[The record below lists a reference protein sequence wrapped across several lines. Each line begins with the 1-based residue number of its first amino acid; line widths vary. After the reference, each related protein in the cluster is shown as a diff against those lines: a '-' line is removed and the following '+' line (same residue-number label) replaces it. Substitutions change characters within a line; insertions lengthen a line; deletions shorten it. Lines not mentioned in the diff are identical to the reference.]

1 MTRILFRSLTA
12 LLIAVNLGSKT
23 QAADGL
29 VTITPH
35 EGKMIVRV
43 RDELFCEVDYRT
55 HAKPIVY
62 PIYAPGQ
69 IPMTRDYP
77 MKRGTAFEETDHPH
91 HKSMWFGHGDVNGVS
106 FWDERGKVI
115 TERAEIIGEPE
126 DSEVWQGQPTL
137 RLENQLVDRD
147 GKSIGRETM
156 WLSFGANEHQRW
168 IDWQIEAQAGDTPL
182 VFGDTKEGTAALR
195 VHPLLRPDNRATQKA
210 GSPPAHAINS
220 EGIEG
225 GKVWGKRA
233 KWVDYSGT
241 IEGRPVGV
249 AFFDHPRNLRHP
261 TYWHA
266 RDYGLFS
273 ANPFGIS
280 DFDPN
285 SGNGSYTVPAGKSL
299 VLRYRL
305 IFHAGD
311 AKQANIEQQYQQY
324 VQSAR
329 G

>member
-35 EGKMIVRV
+35 EGKMIVTV

-115 TERAEIIGEPE
+115 TERAELIRSSTSTG
-126 DSEVWQGQPTL
+126 PTCTEIVL
-137 RLENQLVDRD
+137 TNSKRR
-147 GKSIGRETM
+147 STR
-156 WLSFGANEHQRW
+156 WLPSWTR
-168 IDWQIEAQAGDTPL
+168 TS
-182 VFGDTKEGTAALR
+182 R
-195 VHPLLRPDNRATQKA
+195 
-210 GSPPAHAINS
+210 
-220 EGIEG
+220 
-225 GKVWGKRA
+225 
-233 KWVDYSGT
+233 KWRCTRST
-241 IEGRPVGV
+241 
-249 AFFDHPRNLRHP
+249 
-261 TYWHA
+261 
-266 RDYGLFS
+266 
-273 ANPFGIS
+273 
-280 DFDPN
+280 
-285 SGNGSYTVPAGKSL
+285 
-299 VLRYRL
+299 
-305 IFHAGD
+305 
-311 AKQANIEQQYQQY
+311 
-324 VQSAR
+324 
-329 G
+329 